1 MSAPLIVLVG
11 PMGVGKSTVGQLLAE
26 RLEKG
31 YRDTDEDIVTAQGRA
46 IAEIF
51 VDEGEA
57 VFRALEKAAVRTALA
72 EHEGVLSLG
81 GGAILDAGTRALLA
95 GQRVVYLSMDVEE
108 AVKRTGL
115 NAARPLLAVNPR
127 KQWRE
132 LMEARR
138 HLYEE
143 VATAVVATDGR
154 SPEEVTEAALDAV
167 ELKTVSPGGQPPDP
181 RPEDA
186 VVNDVTRIEIGG
198 TAGSEPYEVLVGRQ
212 LLGELGGLIGTKA
225 KRVAVIHPEAL
236 AETGDALRADLAEQ
250 GYEAIAI
257 QVPNAE
263 EAKTAEVAAYCWK
276 ALGQSGF
283 TRTDVIVGVGG
294 GASTDLAGF
303 VAATW
308 LRGVRWIAVPTT
320 VLAMVDA
327 AVGGKTG
334 INTAEGKN
342 LVGSFHPPAGVL
354 CDLAALDS
362 LPVNDYVSG
371 LAEVIKAGFIADPAI
386 LDLIESDPQ
395 AARTPAGPHTAELIV
410 RSIKVKAEVVSSD
423 LKEAGLREILNY
435 GHTLGHAIEKNERY
449 KWRHGAAVSVGM
461 HFAAELGRLA
471 GRLDDATADRHRTIL
486 EAVGLPLHYRYDQ
499 WPKLVENMKVD
510 KKSRGDLLRFI
521 VLDGLAKPTVLEGPD
536 PAVLLAAYGE
546 VGE

>member
-1 MSAPLIVLVG
+1 MS
-11 PMGVGKSTVGQLLAE
+11 
-26 RLEKG
+26 
-31 YRDTDEDIVTAQGRA
+31 
-46 IAEIF
+46 
-51 VDEGEA
+51 EA
-57 VFRALEKAAVRTALA
+57 
-72 EHEGVLSLG
+72 
-81 GGAILDAGTRALLA
+81 
-95 GQRVVYLSMDVEE
+95 
-108 AVKRTGL
+108 
-115 NAARPLLAVNPR
+115 
-127 KQWRE
+127 
-132 LMEARR
+132 
-138 HLYEE
+138 
-143 VATAVVATDGR
+143 
-154 SPEEVTEAALDAV
+154 
-167 ELKTVSPGGQPPDP
+167 
-181 RPEDA
+181 
-186 VVNDVTRIEIGG
+186 VTRIHVGG

-212 LLGELGGLIGTKA
+212 LLGELGALVGERA

-236 AETGDALRADLAEQ
+236 AETGEALRGDLAEQ
-250 GYEAIAI
+250 GFEAVAI

-283 TRTDVIVGVGG
+283 TRTDVIIGVGG
-294 GASTDLAGF
+294 GATTDLAGF

-342 LVGSFHPPAGVL
+342 LVGAFHPPAGVL

-362 LPVNDYVSG
+362 LPVHDFVSG
-371 LAEVIKAGFIADPAI
+371 LAEIIKAGFIADPEI
-386 LDLIESDPQ
+386 LELIEADPQ
-395 AARTPAGPHTAELIV
+395 GARTPAGPHTAELIE

-435 GHTLGHAIEKNERY
+435 GHTLAHAIEKNERY
-449 KWRHGAAVSVGM
+449 EWRHGAAVAVGM

-471 GRLDDATADRHRTIL
+471 GRLDDVTADRHRTIL
-486 EAVGLPLHYRYDQ
+486 ESVGLPLSYRYDQ
-499 WPKLVENMKVD
+499 WPKLLENMKVD
-510 KKSRGDLLRFI
+510 KKSRGNLLRFI